1 MSIWGKIVGGAVG
14 FGFGGP
20 YGALLGAL
28 AGHIAVDK
36 RAADARARERNGF
49 PDGREADERQYAFAV
64 AVVTLSAKLAKV
76 DGHVS
81 RDEVAAIKRVFRIP
95 DADTATVAAIFNE
108 ARREAEGFEPWARQI
123 ATIFAGRRE
132 LLEELLGALLM
143 VAHADGVYHP
153 AERRL
158 LQRVAEIF
166 GLAESEFRRLEA
178 TFAGA
183 LARDEGDPYEV
194 LGVPANAGDAEVRAA
209 YRKLVRET
217 HPDRLAAQGLPVD
230 FVDVATKKAAEVNAA
245 WDRIKKSRG
254 LT

>member
-1 MSIWGKIVGGAVG
+1 MSIWGKIIGGAVG

-36 RAADARARERNGF
+36 RAADARARERIERRG
-49 PDGREADERQYAFAV
+49 GYEAEERQYAFAV

-95 DADTATVAAIFNE
+95 AADTETVAAIFNE
-108 ARREAEGFEPWARQI
+108 ARREAAGFEPYAQQI

-153 AERRL
+153 EERRM

-166 GLAESEFRRLEA
+166 GLAESEFRRIEA

-183 LARDEGDPYEV
+183 LGRDEGDPYEV
-194 LGVPANAGDAEVRAA
+194 LGLSANASDAEVRAA

-217 HPDRLAAQGLPVD
+217 HPDRLAAQGLPPD
-230 FVDVATKKAAEVNAA
+230 FVDVATKKSAEVNAA

-254 LT
+254 LN